1 MQFSW
6 VSLLIV
12 NDARAGIEGMESL
25 SDQCIAVQSDLVR
38 TKARGFLVPD
48 LDGEGEVSVQ
58 VLHLDPLLTV
68 GTNQRTTD
76 PTVLSAVALN
86 VM

>member
-1 MQFSW
+1 
-6 VSLLIV
+6 
-12 NDARAGIEGMESL
+12 MESL

-38 TKARGFLVPD
+38 TQARGFLVPD